1 MVVAGTDEEEE
12 ASATECDLTAYRG
25 GSCETLSGDVSFGGC
40 QYVHTIADNRDD
52 SPDGTDSLANIEVM
66 QFADGE
72 ISHAK
77 HLEHEATHLRCR
89 TDQCVAKDNPHE
101 AKCLHEC
108 IDVCPSVSD
117 ECTDEGPPCAEAL
130 EAPFRADDAEL
141 VAQFDGALLQ
151 ICGPDGPVASVAPNF
166 CQT

>member
-1 MVVAGTDEEEE
+1 MVVAGTDDEE
-12 ASATECDLTAYRG
+12 AAEATECALTAAEG
-25 GSCETLSGDVSFGGC
+25 GSCESSEWNC
-40 QYVHTIADNRDD
+40 MYVHNVADNRDD
-52 SPDGTDSLANIEVM
+52 SPDGTDSVHKIDVL
-66 QFADGE
+66 QFADGS

-77 HLEHEATHLRCR
+77 HLEHEATHLQCR
-89 TDQCVAKDNPHE
+89 TEKCIATDNPDK
-101 AKCLHEC
+101 AKSLHKC
-108 IDVCPSVSD
+108 IDPS
-117 ECTDEGPPCAEAL
+117 EGEGCGAAAL